1 MIRYD
6 KVIYPSRVSQI
17 KKYWLLSILTLVLF
31 LIVLVIISNLY
42 FTKTFSLTAVATA
55 KDSLKIIFPSN
66 QEDLIYKSNTI
77 NIGNTKVTL
86 DSIEVVGNQLNDGIL
101 LTEANLK
108 TSSFDYLE
116 NHYYEVSFEESKE
129 NLWDYL
135 ISYGK
140 GVVE

>member
-17 KKYWLLSILTLVLF
+17 KKYWLLSIITLVLF

-42 FTKTFSLTAVATA
+42 FIKTFSLTAVATA

-77 NIGNTKVTL
+77 NIGSTKVTL

-116 NHYYEVSFEESKE
+116 NHYYEVSFEGSKE